1 MIPPRVSVAIPIYNE
16 ESVLPELYRRVR
28 DVLAELPGGGHEIV
42 LVDDGSSDG
51 TREILETLVNIDPQV
66 RVVALSR
73 NFGHQAALTAALDH
87 VSGDVTVLMDGDL
100 QDAPEAIPR
109 FLEQHAAG
117 YDVVYAV
124 RQNRKENLL
133 LRACY
138 AGFYRVISRLSD
150 IDLPRDAGDFSLLSR
165 RVVDQLRSAPERH
178 RYLRGLRC
186 WIGFR
191 QIGVPVERDSRY
203 AGASKF
209 SPRKLLKLAFDGI
222 FSFSVVP
229 LRMATLIGAMT
240 VAGSLAFA
248 AYATAVH
255 LFFSRSPAGFT
266 AIVVSVTFLAGVQLL
281 FLGMIGEYIG
291 RIFEQVKQRPHY
303 VVDRIIEQDAPLREA
318 PPRRTTTNRP
328 AEITSHVSLTPL

>member
-42 LVDDGSSDG
+42 FVDDGSSDG
-51 TREILETLVNIDPQV
+51 TREILETLANIDPQV

-165 RVVDQLRSAPERH
+165 RVVDQLRSASERH

-191 QIGVPVERDSRY
+191 QIGIPVERDARY

-229 LRMATLIGAMT
+229 LRMATLIGALT

-303 VVDRIIEQDAPLREA
+303 VVDRIIAQDAPLRDA
-318 PPRRTTTNRP
+318 PPRRTTTNRRRSRP
-328 AEITSHVSLTPL
+328 PTSA